1 MTNTNIYT
9 RLNNLVCALRADEDN
24 CDLVGTVRDTVDSCR
39 NYVGMVDRMEANI
52 RTARETMDAEDFR
65 RRVQTLDMNMQE
77 DVESVVI
84 NAGKYVAAVTEM
96 ECSVR
101 NMQGLK
107 GQDYRDR
114 VSQTDTARTRAHNAF
129 IDAVNLAN
137 RLAESVNAEKI
148 YTGSS
153 ERRAYGDFAFAI
165 VKEIFESRK

>member
-1 MTNTNIYT
+1 MSNIE
-9 RLNNLVCALRADEDN
+9 RIEKLASA
-24 CDLVGTVRDTVDSCR
+24 VD
-39 NYVGMVDRMEANI
+39 VD
-52 RTARETMDAEDFR
+52 
-65 RRVQTLDMNMQE
+65 MQE

-114 VSQTDTARTRAHNAF
+114 VSQTDAARTRAHNAF

-165 VKEIFESRK
+165 VKEIFVSRK

>member
-1 MTNTNIYT
+1 MSNIE
-9 RLNNLVCALRADEDN
+9 RIEKLASA
-24 CDLVGTVRDTVDSCR
+24 VD
-39 NYVGMVDRMEANI
+39 VD
-52 RTARETMDAEDFR
+52 
-65 RRVQTLDMNMQE
+65 MQE

-107 GQDYRDR
+107 GQHYRDR

-129 IDAVNLAN
+129 N

>member
-1 MTNTNIYT
+1 MSNIE
-9 RLNNLVCALRADEDN
+9 RIEKLASA
-24 CDLVGTVRDTVDSCR
+24 VD
-39 NYVGMVDRMEANI
+39 VD
-52 RTARETMDAEDFR
+52 
-65 RRVQTLDMNMQE
+65 MQE
-77 DVESVVI
+77 EVDCKRDVESVVI

-114 VSQTDTARTRAHNAF
+114 VSQTDAARTRAHNAF

>member
-1 MTNTNIYT
+1 MSNIE
-9 RLNNLVCALRADEDN
+9 RIEMLASA
-24 CDLVGTVRDTVDSCR
+24 VD
-39 NYVGMVDRMEANI
+39 VD
-52 RTARETMDAEDFR
+52 
-65 RRVQTLDMNMQE
+65 MQE

-114 VSQTDTARTRAHNAF
+114 VSQTDAARTRAHNAF

>member
-1 MTNTNIYT
+1 MSNIE
-9 RLNNLVCALRADEDN
+9 RIEKLASA
-24 CDLVGTVRDTVDSCR
+24 VD
-39 NYVGMVDRMEANI
+39 VD
-52 RTARETMDAEDFR
+52 
-65 RRVQTLDMNMQE
+65 MQE

-129 IDAVNLAN
+129 IDAVIFFLKLYIFAYCLNFQLIV
-137 RLAESVNAEKI
+137 LMLVLH
-148 YTGSS
+148 YLLL
-153 ERRAYGDFAFAI
+153 RR
-165 VKEIFESRK
+165 

>member
-1 MTNTNIYT
+1 M
-9 RLNNLVCALRADEDN
+9 LVKSL
-24 CDLVGTVRDTVDSCR
+24 DLHLLSRKSW
-39 NYVGMVDRMEANI
+39 I
-52 RTARETMDAEDFR
+52 
-65 RRVQTLDMNMQE
+65 
-77 DVESVVI
+77 VI